1 MNRVAAVSDRD
12 VDNLPENVQQV
23 TSLAVS
29 QTTNRPVLVL
39 TVGCVRFGQADGSRI
54 EFALS
59 PPAAAQLG
67 RMLRKAVKT
76 YLRSGDGSEGT
87 QSP

>member
-1 MNRVAAVSDRD
+1 MSRVPAVSNRD
-12 VDNLPENVQQV
+12 VDNLSENTLQV
-23 TSLAVS
+23 TSLEVD

-39 TVGCVRFGQADGSRI
+39 TVGCVRHGEADGSRY

-76 YLRSGDGSEGT
+76 YLQSSDGSEDT
-87 QSP
+87 Y